1 MIFLTV
7 GTLFPF
13 TRLVKAVD
21 DAVANLSI
29 KEKVFAQIGD
39 DSYLPRN
46 IEYVRSLEKFDYDR
60 CIHEAS
66 ALISHAG
73 MGSISLAL
81 SLNKPL
87 LVMPRMRSRNEHVNN
102 HQVDTAR
109 RFESL
114 GHVLVA
120 YDAAE
125 LPERMT
131 RLHSFKPK
139 VRETQVDDVANRL
152 YRYFEMLKEK
162 K

>member
-39 DSYLPRN
+39 DSYLPEN
-46 IEYVRSLEKFDYDR
+46 IEYVRSLEKCEYDR
-60 CIHEAS
+60 YIHEAS

-81 SLNKPL
+81 SMNKPL
-87 LVMPRMRSRNEHVNN
+87 LVMPRTRCRNEHVND

-109 RFESL
+109 KFESL

-131 RLHSFKPK
+131 QLHSFKPK
-139 VRETQVDDVANRL
+139 VRETHVYAVASRL
-152 YRYFEMLKEK
+152 YRYFEMLMEGK
-162 K
+162 

>member
-39 DSYLPRN
+39 DSYRPQN
-46 IEYVRSLEKFDYDR
+46 FEYVRSLEKFDYDSY
-60 CIHEAS
+60 INAAS

-87 LVMPRMRSRNEHVNN
+87 LVMPRMRSCNEHVND

-109 RFESL
+109 KFESL

-125 LPERMT
+125 LPQRMT
-131 RLHSFKPK
+131 QLHYFKPK
-139 VRETQVDDVANRL
+139 VRDTQVDAVIDRL
-152 YRYFEMLKEK
+152 HSYLEMLRENK
-162 K
+162 

>member
-7 GTLFPF
+7 GSLFPF

-21 DAVANLSI
+21 DAVANSLI
-29 KEKVFAQIGD
+29 DDKVFAQIGD
-39 DSYLPRN
+39 DSYVPQN
-46 IEYVRSLEKFDYDR
+46 MEFVRSLEKREYDR
-60 CIHEAS
+60 YANDAS

-81 SLNKPL
+81 SMNKPL
-87 LVMPRMRSRNEHVNN
+87 LVMPRTRSRNEHVND

-120 YDAAE
+120 YE
-125 LPERMT
+125 VSQLHEKIT
-131 RLHSFKPK
+131 RLHTFEPRARK
-139 VRETQVDDVANRL
+139 TQVDALACRIQL
-152 YRYFEMLKEK
+152 FLEMLKGKE
-162 K
+162 